1 MPDPSPLARRNIMF
15 VRVSWHLGAATG
27 VDRAVTTLAFA
38 LAHAGHR
45 VVIATAAEQP
55 DGVGPPGVL
64 VEQLDL
70 PITLPCTPQILRN
83 ALVTSNQKILNSLYD
98 LVVRHQSDTVVCVG
112 ALSGLGRLPTDLP
125 DGVQRALMVPTLQQ
139 EPELDMPSAL
149 AHADTIITSCDA
161 VLQQATAA
169 AWPTRRWCVVPIPP
183 LHGPARG
190 PSAAPVAR
198 RAEGPV
204 RVLAPAGPDVGVLG
218 VIAAAK
224 AWHRTVEI
232 ALDHPGLGDVRG
244 TGVLRQQCQ
253 ALADQ
258 APNITL
264 QPTPGWAEVSNWLAG
279 AAAVII
285 PCLRPT
291 SSLTALEALSR
302 GTPVIAYNT
311 AVLAELLQPLQH
323 GPRRLL
329 ADVMHGPNALLFL
342 TDRLLADPASYRTTC
357 HAAHH
362 HTQDFQPA
370 RIADLFCSAVPM
382 NNTSRTNRPA
392 PPRMD

>member
-1 MPDPSPLARRNIMF
+1 MPDLYPLARRNIML

-83 ALVTSNQKILNSLYD
+83 ALVTSSHKILNSLCD

-112 ALSGLGRLPTDLP
+112 ALWGLGRLHTDLP
-125 DGVQRALMVPTLQQ
+125 DGVQRALMVSTLQQ
-139 EPELDMPSAL
+139 EQELDMPSAL
-149 AHADTIITSCDA
+149 AYADTIITSCDA
-161 VLQQATAA
+161 IRQQATTV
-169 AWPTRRWCVVPIPP
+169 AWPTRRWRVVPTPP
-183 LHGPARG
+183 LHGPGCG

-198 RAEGPV
+198 QAEGPV
-204 RVLAPAGPDVGVLG
+204 RVLAPAGPDVGVIEL
-218 VIAAAK
+218 IAAAR

-232 ALDHPGLGDVRG
+232 ALDHPGGDVRG

-253 ALADQ
+253 MLAAK

-264 QPTPGWAEVSNWLAG
+264 QPTPGWGEVSGWLAD
-279 AAAVII
+279 ASAVII
-285 PCLRPT
+285 PCRRPP
-291 SSLTALEALSR
+291 SSLTALEALSQ

-311 AVLAELLQPLQH
+311 GILAELLQPLQH

-342 TDRLLADPASYRTTC
+342 TDRLLADQASYRTTC
-357 HAAHH
+357 QAAFRHA
-362 HTQDFQPA
+362 QDFQPA
-370 RIADLFCSAVPM
+370 RIADLFCSAVPV
-382 NNTSRTNRPA
+382 NNTSSMNRPA
-392 PPRMD
+392 PSRMD